1 MGTHP
6 IFESDFDCLTD
17 GGVNMSYSEIPDQ
30 VRNFIRDL
38 QNAMDTRNV
47 SAILQYYETDWTK
60 MTERYFKSSP
70 WPHWSVVEGMC
81 GADNIFILF
90 YKELYFRHL
99 YMLQS
104 GPSHQDRVESFENY
118 CEMFNYIINPPDQQ
132 PVNMELPNQWLWDI
146 IDEFIYQFQNY
157 SQYRSK
163 LQQKDAAEIAL
174 INDAIEENVW
184 SVHSVLNVL
193 QTLVERS
200 KINEQLKAYNEK
212 KSMDEVYQIGG
223 VYGQHQLYKMLG
235 YFSLIGLLRLQTQLG
250 DYHQALKA
258 IENVSLGMKTSA
270 TDAAD
275 CLIATYYY
283 EAWAKIMLRK
293 YQDAID
299 SLQEVLLYI
308 ERGRKTVL
316 NKDSQYK
323 NDMLNKM
330 QDKMFHMLAICTI
343 LYPCRID
350 ESLEQS
356 MKEKITFDKLTKMQD
371 GDAKTFE
378 EVFSF
383 SCPKFVS
390 PTQPLIADPMITP
403 ATNTHLE
410 PTERQWRVFEDEL
423 DIQSKIP
430 GTRRYLKLYTTMPLS
445 KLAAF
450 MDVSDSELLSLLMAA
465 KCKLKNST
473 DNYDETNEDFLHP
486 EVDFFIDDKMVHIA
500 DTRVGSR
507 YGEQFIRKIQK
518 FIEMEKTVKSQEF
531 VRSK

>member
-1 MGTHP
+1 MAY
-6 IFESDFDCLTD
+6 SDD
-17 GGVNMSYSEIPDQ
+17 YSRSDVPDA
-30 VRNFIRDL
+30 VRTYIRDF
-38 QNAMDTRNV
+38 QNAIESQNI
-47 SAILQYYETDWTK
+47 SAILQYYETDWNK
-60 MTERYFKSSP
+60 MTERYFKSTP
-70 WPHWSVVEGMC
+70 WPHWRTVENLVGQD
-81 GADNIFILF
+81 AVFILF
-90 YKELYFRHL
+90 YKELYFRHV
-99 YMLQS
+99 YMLQN
-104 GPSHQDRVESFENY
+104 GPSHQDRVESFDNY
-118 CEMFNYIINPPDQQ
+118 CEMFNYIINPDDQQ
-132 PVNMELPNQWLWDI
+132 PVNLELPNQWLWDI

-163 LQQKDAAEIAL
+163 LQSKDDAEISL
-174 INDAIEENVW
+174 INDALEENVW

-200 KINEQLKAYNEK
+200 KINQQLSAWNEK
-212 KSMDEVYQIGG
+212 KNLDDVDDVGG
-223 VYGQHQLYKMLG
+223 AFGQCQLYKMLG

-258 IENVSLGMKTSA
+258 IENVSLDMKTSV

-283 EAWAKIMLRK
+283 EAWCKIMLRK

-323 NDMLNKM
+323 NDMLNKIA
-330 QDKMFHMLAICTI
+330 DKMFHMLAICTI

-350 ESLEQS
+350 EALEQQ

-371 GDAKTFE
+371 GDVKIFE
-378 EVFSF
+378 EVFNF

-390 PTQPLIADPMITP
+390 PTQPPIVPP
-403 ATNTHLE
+403 HTNTHLE
-410 PTERQWRVFEDEL
+410 PTARQWRVFEEEL
-423 DIQSKIP
+423 DIQAKIP

-445 KLAAF
+445 KLAGF
-450 MDVSDSELLSLLMAA
+450 MEVSDSELLSLLMAA

-473 DNYDETNEDFLHP
+473 DNYDEHSDDFLHP
-486 EVDFFIDDKMVHIA
+486 EVDFFVDDKMVHIA

-518 FIEMEKTVKSQEF
+518 FIEMEKTVKGQ
-531 VRSK
+531 

>member
-1 MGTHP
+1 
-6 IFESDFDCLTD
+6 
-17 GGVNMSYSEIPDQ
+17 MSYDNDYTRQDVPDA
-30 VRNFIRDL
+30 VRSYIRDFQHAIEK
-38 QNAMDTRNV
+38 QNIPM
-47 SAILQYYETDWTK
+47 ILQYYETDWNK
-60 MTERYFKSSP
+60 MTERYYKSSP
-70 WPHWSVVEGMC
+70 WPHWSNIEHIVGQ
-81 GADNIFILF
+81 DNVFILL
-90 YKELYFRHL
+90 YKELYFRHV
-99 YMLQS
+99 YMLQN
-104 GPSHQDRVESFENY
+104 GPSHQDRVDSFENY
-118 CEMFNYIINPPDQQ
+118 CEWFNFIINPVDQQ
-132 PVNMELPNQWLWDI
+132 PVYLELPNQWLWDI

-157 SQYRSK
+157 SQYRCK
-163 LQQKDAAEIAL
+163 LQSKDDAEINL
-174 INDAIEENVW
+174 INDALEENVW

-200 KINEQLKAYNEK
+200 KINEQLTAYNEK
-212 KSMDEVYQIGG
+212 KTMEDVDAIGG
-223 VYGQHQLYKMLG
+223 AFGQCQLYKMLG

-258 IENVSLGMKTSA
+258 IENVTLDMKTSA

-283 EAWAKIMLRK
+283 EAWCKIMLRK

-323 NDMLNKM
+323 NDMLSKV

-371 GDAKTFE
+371 GDVKIFE

-390 PTQPLIADPMITP
+390 PTQPPIIPP
-403 ATNTHLE
+403 HVNTHLE
-410 PTERQWRVFEDEL
+410 PTSRQWRVFEDEL
-423 DIQSKIP
+423 DIQAKIP

-445 KLAAF
+445 KLAGF

-465 KCKLKNST
+465 KCKLKHST
-473 DNYDETNEDFLHP
+473 TVYDEQFYKSEDYLHP

-518 FIEMEKTVKSQEF
+518 FIEMEKTVKSQ
-531 VRSK
+531 